1 MCAKIKLINSVMWFV
16 EVEYCGSGNALKQ
29 KWIMRVKVQTVKM
42 LEYIYLCRKLVIAYV
57 YAEKYGICIV

>member
-1 MCAKIKLINSVMWFV
+1 MWFV